1 MKQAGLILIVTL
13 LLAMN
18 LFAQPEVGE
27 RESYAERAERAL
39 VAGDFPV
46 AVDLYQRWL
55 EADPDDFRNWY
66 NYACAL
72 ALGQDTSAASEAL
85 STAVDMGWRD
95 STWTARDPDLT
106 HVISLPEFQAS
117 LVRMGKLW
125 RDEQA
130 SVVDAEPRYARQ
142 QRYAPY
148 LLHLPRGYDRDLDKR
163 YPLLVLLHGRGADM
177 ESMDNLRERL
187 ALPGVIVVQPR
198 APYTVEEGR
207 GGYEYWPARLQNE
220 YGDTLLRAIRDD
232 AGQWVQDVIASV
244 KQEARVDD
252 DHVIVTGFSQ
262 GGAAAVLTAMQD
274 PSTLAGLALVAG
286 YIPETHR
293 DSTFIAPLAYSD
305 LSVFMAHGRR
315 DHRVEPSEAE
325 AFYSTFQQAGVQV
338 QFNLYPAEHEM
349 TDEMIV
355 DLADWIMVLCRKS
368 RN

>member
-1 MKQAGLILIVTL
+1 MKQTGFALILLL
-13 LLAMN
+13 LLAAN
-18 LFAQPEVGE
+18 LVAQPELGE

-39 VAGDFPV
+39 VAGDYPA
-46 AVDLYQRWL
+46 AVELYQRWL

-72 ALGQDTSAASEAL
+72 ALNQDTSASSEAL

-95 STWTARDPDLT
+95 STWTARDPDLA

-130 SVVDAEPRYARQ
+130 RVVDSEPRYALQ

-148 LLHLPRGYDRDLDKR
+148 LLHLPRGYDSNPDKR

-177 ESMDNLRERL
+177 ESMNDLRARL

-220 YGDTLLRAIRDD
+220 FGDTLLRAIRDD

-244 KQEARVDD
+244 KNEARVDE

-262 GGAAAVLTAMQD
+262 GGAAAVLTALRD

-293 DSTFIAPLAYSD
+293 DSTLFVPLAGHG

-325 AFYSTFQQAGVQV
+325 AFHDIFRRAGVRV

-349 TDEMIV
+349 TDEMVV
-355 DLADWIMVLCRKS
+355 DLADWIMTLFRDT
-368 RN
+368 RH